1 LLLCEYLVYA
11 LFQAFLGRFNRKY
24 NRLVKRYEVA
34 TEKLKKSE
42 ADRAAKAVRER
53 DLRVF
58 ITGIEKRPLA
68 IEEWDGELWMT
79 FLESATV
86 YKDGNILFKF
96 KDGTEIKAGV
106 A

>member
-1 LLLCEYLVYA
+1 M
-11 LFQAFLGRFNRKY
+11 
-24 NRLVKRYEVA
+24 A
-34 TEKLKKSE
+34 TEKLKKAE

-58 ITGIEKRPLA
+58 ITAIEKRPLA
-68 IEEWDGELWMT
+68 IEEWDEELWMT

-86 YKDGNILFKF
+86 HKDGNITYKF
-96 KDGTEIKAGV
+96 KDGTEIKV